1 MGSLRHPSAAALEAF
16 LEDRLTA
23 EGFRAV
29 VAHLL
34 RGCRRCQKIVGRLA
48 AGLFLPPR
56 KEVPEEELQFDHAI
70 ELAWAAVEINHDEEL
85 FLMAHPEEREEKTP
99 ELLHARLEK
108 ELAESFRHRHSDP
121 AKMVFHAE
129 EAAKITDLVLDESD
143 YPPGAFDDLIARV
156 AAALGNAYRVANR
169 FEEAEKAFKTAFSA
183 AASGSGDELLLAQ
196 ILGLQASLYLAQRKF
211 ELCFQNL
218 ERVYSLYMAAGDLH
232 LASRALIK
240 TGIAKGYANQ
250 PEEAVALLR
259 RCIAGIDPA
268 REPGLLPSAIHSLA
282 SFTVAAGRYQEG
294 RSLLVEH
301 QALLYG
307 RRDEPLE
314 LLKLRWIEGSIA
326 AGLGHRE
333 EAEAAFQ
340 EVRTGFAD
348 HRLPDQAAVATMDLA
363 LLWAGEGRT
372 AEIAEL
378 VAESVQIFAGLG
390 LRRESIAALLVLREA
405 AGRDRLTLSLVQRI
419 AARLRDLEQ
428 RPQPKL

>member
-1 MGSLRHPSAAALEAF
+1 
-16 LEDRLTA
+16 
-23 EGFRAV
+23 
-29 VAHLL
+29 
-34 RGCRRCQKIVGRLA
+34 
-48 AGLFLPPR
+48 
-56 KEVPEEELQFDHAI
+56 
-70 ELAWAAVEINHDEEL
+70 
-85 FLMAHPEEREEKTP
+85 
-99 ELLHARLEK
+99 
-108 ELAESFRHRHSDP
+108 
-121 AKMVFHAE
+121 
-129 EAAKITDLVLDESD
+129 
-143 YPPGAFDDLIARV
+143 
-156 AAALGNAYRVANR
+156 
-169 FEEAEKAFKTAFSA
+169 
-183 AASGSGDELLLAQ
+183 
-196 ILGLQASLYLAQRKF
+196 

-348 HRLPDQAAVATMDLA
+348 HRL
-363 LLWAGEGRT
+363 
-372 AEIAEL
+372 
-378 VAESVQIFAGLG
+378 
-390 LRRESIAALLVLREA
+390 
-405 AGRDRLTLSLVQRI
+405 
-419 AARLRDLEQ
+419 
-428 RPQPKL
+428 